1 MGLTNINNL
10 IFDLGGVIIDL
21 DFPASNKE
29 FANLSGLSVNEVV
42 QRTEGMML
50 YGEYEK
56 GLISSQQFRRQISD
70 LLQFS
75 ASDEAIDKAWCAML
89 GGMPAPRLQLLQ
101 RLKSKYR
108 TFALSNTNDI
118 HVRKFNSIVEES
130 LGSVHLF
137 NEHFEEVYFSHEM
150 KMRKPDSEIYLTVL
164 QEQQLKPAETLFI
177 DDNLDNIQG
186 AANLGI
192 QTLHLQD
199 PQQLISF
206 FNGTR

>member
-1 MGLTNINNL
+1 MGLNNINNL

-21 DFPASNKE
+21 DFQASFQE
-29 FANLSGLSVNEVV
+29 FATLSGLSANEVA
-42 QRTEGMML
+42 QRTKGLMFFTD
-50 YGEYEK
+50 YEK
-56 GLISSQQFRRQISD
+56 GLISSQQFRQQIGD

-75 ASDEAIDKAWCAML
+75 ASDNAIDFAWCSML

-118 HVRKFNSIVEES
+118 HVKKFNRIVEES
-130 LGSVHLF
+130 LGSVQLF

-164 QEQQLKPAETLFI
+164 QEQQLKPSETLFI
-177 DDNLDNIQG
+177 DDNLDNVQG

-199 PQQLISF
+199 PKQLISF
-206 FNGTR
+206 FNGI

>member
-21 DFPASNKE
+21 DFQASFQE
-29 FANLSGLSVNEVV
+29 FATLSGLSANEVA
-42 QRTEGMML
+42 QRTEGLMFFTD
-50 YGEYEK
+50 YEK
-56 GLISSQQFRRQISD
+56 GLISSQQFRQQIAD

-75 ASDEAIDKAWCAML
+75 ASDNDIDNAWCSML

-101 RLKSKYR
+101 RLKSRYR

-118 HVRKFNSIVEES
+118 HVREFNSIVEKS

-177 DDNLDNIQG
+177 DDNLDNVQG

-206 FNGTR
+206 FNGI

>member
-21 DFPASNKE
+21 DFQASFQE
-29 FANLSGLSVNEVV
+29 FATLSGLSANEVA
-42 QRTEGMML
+42 QRTEGLMFFTD
-50 YGEYEK
+50 YEK
-56 GLISSQQFRRQISD
+56 GLISSQQFRQQIGD

-75 ASDEAIDKAWCAML
+75 ASDNAIDNAWCSML

-118 HVRKFNSIVEES
+118 HVRKFNSIVEKS
-130 LGSVHLF
+130 LGNVHLF

-177 DDNLDNIQG
+177 DDNLNNVQG

-192 QTLHLQD
+192 QTLH
-199 PQQLISF
+199 
-206 FNGTR
+206 

>member
-1 MGLTNINNL
+1 MGLNNINNL

-21 DFPASNKE
+21 DFQASFQE
-29 FANLSGLSVNEVV
+29 FATLSGLSANEVA
-42 QRTEGMML
+42 QRTEGLMFFTD
-50 YGEYEK
+50 YEK
-56 GLISSQQFRRQISD
+56 GLISSQQFRQQIGD

-75 ASDEAIDKAWCAML
+75 ASDNAIDNAWCSML

-177 DDNLDNIQG
+177 DDNLDNVQG

-206 FNGTR
+206 FNGI

>member
-1 MGLTNINNL
+1 LELNNINNL

-21 DFPASNKE
+21 DFPASNQE

-50 YGEYEK
+50 FVEYEK
-56 GLISSQQFRRQISD
+56 GLISSQEFRRQICD
-70 LLQFS
+70 ILQFS
-75 ASDEAIDKAWCAML
+75 AADEDIDKAWCAML
-89 GGMPAPRLQLLQ
+89 GGMPASRLQLLQ
-101 RLKSKYR
+101 RLKSRYR

-118 HVRKFNSIVEES
+118 HVRKFR
-130 LGSVHLF
+130 SVHLF
-137 NEHFEEVYFSHEM
+137 REHFEEVYFSHEM

-164 QEQQLKPAETLFI
+164 QEQQLKAAETLFI
-177 DDNLDNIQG
+177 DDNLDNVQG

-206 FNGTR
+206 FNGSR